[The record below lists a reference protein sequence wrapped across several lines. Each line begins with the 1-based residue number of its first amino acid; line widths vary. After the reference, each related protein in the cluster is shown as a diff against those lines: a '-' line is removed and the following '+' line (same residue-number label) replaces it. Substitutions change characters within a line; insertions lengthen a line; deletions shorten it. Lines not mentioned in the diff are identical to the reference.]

1 MITSIVRGRVAVVS
15 SHLLTLELSNMNK
28 QNVLLLGV
36 CKIDHGIS
44 DDDGKWDI
52 DQTKTD

>member
-1 MITSIVRGRVAVVS
+1 
-15 SHLLTLELSNMNK
+15 MNK